1 MSANG
6 LGVTLSVTATSQDFV
21 FSDPARDYTLINTGA
36 NSINYRESGQ
46 NVTGT
51 TYAGIESVL
60 LGLGGCELAAG
71 RAVLLPGVTLNI
83 ICATDD
89 LSTVVGVLGDLT
101 GAYSG
106 SGGSTDELVFSSVVI
121 TEAVAGVADLG
132 VVANAT
138 DVIRLHALAV
148 TMRAQ
153 GDVTINY
160 SDDADGVTNPV
171 ALSGA
176 IVLGAGGGINIGF
189 ISEPDGCLKTI
200 TDASTFKHMVVDF
213 GTAGGDGYAIISKGA
228 A

>member
-36 NSINYRESGQ
+36 NSIYYRESGQ
-46 NVTGT
+46 SVSAT

-83 ICATDD
+83 ICATGD

-121 TEAVAGVADLG
+121 TEAVAGVASLG
-132 VVANAT
+132 KGAT
-138 DVIRLHALAV
+138 GEAVRLHALGV
-148 TMRAQ
+148 TMRGQ
-153 GDVTINY
+153 GTVEIKSSSDVGATASI
-160 SDDADGVTNPV
+160 DLVTGP
-171 ALSGA
+171 
-176 IVLGAGGGINIGF
+176 ITLGAGGGIIIPFNADPRGA
-189 ISEPDGCLKTI
+189 LTTI
-200 TDASTFKHMVVDF
+200 VDEYMSIVF
-213 GTAGGDGYAIISKGA
+213 STAGGDGYAIISKGA